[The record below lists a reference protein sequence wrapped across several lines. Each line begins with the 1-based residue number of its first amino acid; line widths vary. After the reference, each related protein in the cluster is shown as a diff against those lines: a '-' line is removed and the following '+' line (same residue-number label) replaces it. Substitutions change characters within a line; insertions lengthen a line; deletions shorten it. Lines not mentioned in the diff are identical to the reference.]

1 MTTRRTLLLGAAGLL
16 AGAAGPALP
25 HPPLRRRV
33 PLAAEPIDRLS
44 TAWWRRRHEAKLA
57 EIRTGRHDLVW
68 LGDSITQQWEY
79 VGPPVWRDFQPIW
92 RKFYGD
98 RHALNLGF
106 IGDATSHL
114 LWRMMHGELEGLSPK
129 AAVILIGANNLG
141 RVHWPAEDNVLGI
154 EAVVNE
160 ARRRLPRTQLLLLG
174 ILPSDR
180 GPWVAETGQAVNRAL
195 HATYAASRVA
205 NVTYMD
211 VGPLLL
217 RDGRLART
225 LFVDPRLRPPAP
237 ALHPSPAGMARIA
250 AAIEPTLARL
260 MGDRDHTL

>member
-1 MTTRRTLLLGAAGLL
+1 M
-16 AGAAGPALP
+16 
-25 HPPLRRRV
+25 

-180 GPWVAETGQAVNRAL
+180 GPWVARPCPAPQPGRHGAHRRGHRAD
-195 HATYAASRVA
+195 AR
-205 NVTYMD
+205 
-211 VGPLLL
+211 PP
-217 RDGRLART
+217 DGRPRPHALA
-225 LFVDPRLRPPAP
+225 FCFGA
-237 ALHPSPAGMARIA
+237 
-250 AAIEPTLARL
+250 
-260 MGDRDHTL
+260 